1 MSSTEI
7 LRNKGRLAE
16 ARDKA
21 ANLKLKIEG
30 LVKAMRE
37 NLDEFAKLEELPL
50 ELVVE
55 QALQAA
61 ELQIELKET
70 LGTIAALKRALGR

>member
-16 ARDKA
+16 AEMKEKHLR
-21 ANLKLKIEG
+21 LRLEG
-30 LVKAMRE
+30 LVTAMRDNLDPFAGAE
-37 NLDEFAKLEELPL
+37 NLPL
-50 ELVVE
+50 DVVAAE
-55 QALQAA
+55 AMEAA